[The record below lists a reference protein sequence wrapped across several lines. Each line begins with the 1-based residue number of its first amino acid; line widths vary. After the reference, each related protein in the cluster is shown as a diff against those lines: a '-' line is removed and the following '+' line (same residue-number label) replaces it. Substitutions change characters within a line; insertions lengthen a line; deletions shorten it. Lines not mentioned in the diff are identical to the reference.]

1 MKNIA
6 KVGVAL
12 GLSFTCL
19 ISSLS
24 AATKDYL
31 NADLSQLKVDK
42 KVKIVGLGEATHG
55 NAEFQSLKQEVFEAL
70 VKNNGCQIFAIEGDF
85 GGTLKVNEY
94 IQGGKGTAAEA
105 VAQMGFAI
113 YRTKQMEELVSW
125 MRKYNE
131 TATKK
136 LKFYGFDM
144 QRFNNSKEFLLNYIQ
159 KVDQAAIKDYE
170 VALKGLNDETTL
182 TATQLKSAQKSLQ
195 GLLKKMDASKE
206 KYMSLSSEKE
216 FAMMRQCIV
225 CLTQNIVLKQN
236 NYNYVNTRDAYMKSN
251 IDWLVNYEK
260 GQCIFINGHN
270 GHITKSNEGLSYT
283 TMGSLLAQTYGEN
296 YYAIGTDFNRGEC
309 LIANS
314 QGERNKVA
322 FEMGSVLTNLT
333 EELPENIYFL
343 DFNQAQ
349 KDEKVKEILSQ
360 KQQMASLGD
369 GFDAW
374 QKLFKTTYTI
384 GQTPLK
390 AYDSMILVKQVTA
403 TEVKSLQNQ

>member
-1 MKNIA
+1 MKKIA
-6 KVGVAL
+6 KLGLAL
-12 GLSFTCL
+12 GLSFTCM

-24 AATKDYL
+24 ATTKDYL
-31 NADLSQLKVDK
+31 NADLSQLKVDE

-55 NAEFQSLKQEVFEAL
+55 NAEFQNLKQEVFEAL

-85 GGTLKVNEY
+85 GGALKVNEY

-105 VAQMGFAI
+105 VAEMDFAI

-144 QRFNNSKEFLLNYIQ
+144 QRFNNSKEILLSYIK
-159 KVDQAAIKDYE
+159 KVDQTNLKDYE
-170 VALKGLNDETTL
+170 VALKDLKDRTTL
-182 TATQLKSAQKSLQ
+182 EVSKLKSIEQSLQ
-195 GLLKKMDASKE
+195 GLLKKMDTSKE
-206 KYMSLSSEKE
+206 KYVSLSSETE
-216 FAMMRQCIV
+216 FDIARQCMV
-225 CLTQNIVLKQN
+225 CLTQNIVLEQSGIN
-236 NYNYVNTRDAYMKSN
+236 SVNTRDIYMKSN

-283 TMGSLLAQTYGEN
+283 TMGSLLAQTYGED
-296 YYAIGTDFNRGEC
+296 YYALGTDFNKGEC

-349 KDEKVKEILSQ
+349 KDEKVKEVLSQ

-374 QKLFKTTYTI
+374 QKIFKTSYTVS
-384 GQTPLK
+384 QTPLK
-390 AYDSMILVKQVTA
+390 AYDSMILVKQVTP
-403 TEVKSLQNQ
+403 TEVKPLQTR

>member
-1 MKNIA
+1 MKKIA
-6 KVGVAL
+6 KLGLVL
-12 GLSFTCL
+12 GLSFTCM
-19 ISSLS
+19 ISSLN

-31 NADLSQLKVDK
+31 NADLSELKVDE

-85 GGTLKVNEY
+85 GGALKVNEY
-94 IQGGKGTAAEA
+94 IQVGKGTAAEA
-105 VAQMGFAI
+105 VAEMDFAI

-144 QRFNNSKEFLLNYIQ
+144 QRFNNSKEILLSYIK
-159 KVDQAAIKDYE
+159 KVDQTNLKDYE
-170 VALKGLNDETTL
+170 VALKDLKDRMTL
-182 TATQLKSAQKSLQ
+182 EASKLKSIEQSLQ
-195 GLLKKMDASKE
+195 GLLKKMDTSKE
-206 KYMSLSSEKE
+206 KYVSLSSETE
-216 FAMMRQCIV
+216 FDIARQCMV
-225 CLTQNIVLKQN
+225 CLTQNIVLEQSGIN
-236 NYNYVNTRDAYMKSN
+236 SVNTRDIYMKSN

-283 TMGSLLAQTYGEN
+283 TMGSLLAQTYGED
-296 YYAIGTDFNRGEC
+296 YYALGTDFNKGEC

-349 KDEKVKEILSQ
+349 KDEKVKEVLSQ

-374 QKLFKTTYTI
+374 QKIFKTSYTVS
-384 GQTPLK
+384 QTPLK
-390 AYDSMILVKQVTA
+390 AYDSMILVKQVTP
-403 TEVKSLQNQ
+403 TEVKPLQTR